1 MGAGKIKNGGT
12 TMSVVEKFKENKKV
26 MKIKMEQASKMADDA
41 ANEFAES
48 IMTLVKDASVE
59 EIKELIELNDKT
71 IDTED
76 KLFIIAAYAESH
88 DNIGGIAIIGM
99 K

>member
-12 TMSVVEKFKENKKV
+12 TMSIVEKFKENKKV
-26 MKIKMEQASKMADDA
+26 MEIKMEQASKMADA
-41 ANEFAES
+41 AADEFVKS

-59 EIKELIELNDKT
+59 EIKEFIELNDKT
-71 IDTED
+71 IDEED
-76 KLFIIAAYAESH
+76 KLFIIATYA
-88 DNIGGIAIIGM
+88 DIAIVRM